1 MALWP
6 RAAPRFLSNMQV
18 HTLFFAAYRETV
30 GCSRLSL
37 TLPEGASAADLVG
50 SLRARGAPFDRLP
63 SAPAVAVN
71 ERYSPLETP
80 LSDDDVVALIPPV
93 AGG

>member
-1 MALWP
+1 MGP
-6 RAAPRFLSNMQV
+6 RRPCFSSTMKV

-37 TLPEGASAADLVG
+37 TLPEGSSAGDLVS

-63 SAPAVAVN
+63 STPAVAVN
-71 ERYSPLETP
+71 ERYSPLATR

>member
-1 MALWP
+1 
-6 RAAPRFLSNMQV
+6 MQV

-37 TLPEGASAADLVG
+37 TLPDGASAADLIG
-50 SLRARGAPFDRLP
+50 SLRARGAPFDGLP
-63 SAPAVAVN
+63 PAPAVAVN
-71 ERYSPLETP
+71 ERYSPLDTP
-80 LSDDDVVALIPPV
+80 LAHDDVVALIPPV